1 VSLLENQPVPAES
14 GTDEFVYVAADDEL
28 ARPLL
33 TELAEEYDSRYGNAW
48 GEPASVELNRYP
60 VAEFSAPGGAFVL
73 LLRDG
78 VPVAGGAF
86 KTFDEQTTELKR
98 IWTSA
103 AHRRQGLARR
113 VVAELEEESRRRGF
127 TRVYLT
133 TGPRQP
139 EAQRL
144 YFDTGYTPLFDVTL
158 SAEEIVVHGFAKT
171 LTSEPLDVDDIRR
184 RHDASLVEFYASLPG
199 GRLGGAP
206 RGGPGD
212 SLGAGE

>member
-1 VSLLENQPVPAES
+1 MSLLENQPVTE
-14 GTDEFVYVAADDEL
+14 EFVYVAADDEL

-33 TELAEEYDSRYGNAW
+33 TELAEEYDSRYGHAW
-48 GEPASVELNRYP
+48 GEPASVELSRYP
-60 VAEFSAPGGAFVL
+60 VAEFSAPRGAFVL

-113 VVAELEEESRRRGF
+113 VVAELEEESQRRGF
-127 TRVYLT
+127 RRVYLT

-144 YFDTGYTPLFDVTL
+144 YFETGYTPLFDVTL
-158 SAEEIVVHGFAKT
+158 TPEEVVVHGFAKS
-171 LTSEPLDVDDIRR
+171 LTDEPLDVDDIRR
-184 RHDASLVEFYASLPG
+184 RHDASLVEFYAALPG
-199 GRLGGAP
+199 GRLGDG
-206 RGGPGD
+206 
-212 SLGAGE
+212 LGAAE